1 MSRDKL
7 VGIKDIA
14 DRCGVSQATV
24 SNVLNN
30 KNNVGRQT
38 RDKILEAARE
48 LGYVPNYERGYLA
61 MQALADIIDGTG
73 NFDNFK
79 IGARVKWRKSIK
91 PVT

>member
-38 RDKILEAARE
+38 RDKILEAAIE
-48 LGYVPNYERGYLA
+48 LGYAPKRTEETVHKRKKNTERPLCY
-61 MQALADIIDGTG
+61 
-73 NFDNFK
+73 
-79 IGARVKWRKSIK
+79 
-91 PVT
+91 